1 MKTNMI
7 CLRTHYHLPPKFG
20 KELKTYADHLR
31 DVYVIKRHLGVE
43 GIKPLVRN
51 KVLDLSEELKISFS
65 DMGLKIYRIKFS
77 STEEVEPSE
86 TLVVTPEDAN
96 KLYNMEPKIWN

>member
-1 MKTNMI
+1 MQIISEMFMFLKGI
-7 CLRTHYHLPPKFG
+7 RGFG
-20 KELKTYADHLR
+20 
-31 DVYVIKRHLGVE
+31 

-77 STEEVEPSE
+77 STEEAEPSG
-86 TLVVTPEDAN
+86 TLVFTPEDAN
-96 KLYNMEPKIWN
+96 KLYNMETKIWN